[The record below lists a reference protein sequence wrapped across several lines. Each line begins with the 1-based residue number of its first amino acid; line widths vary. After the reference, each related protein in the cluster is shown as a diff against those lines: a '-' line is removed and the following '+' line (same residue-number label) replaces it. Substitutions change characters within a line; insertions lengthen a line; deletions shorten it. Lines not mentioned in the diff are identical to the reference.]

1 MADVFEELA
10 RRGDTPRIRRAPW
23 LRRVI
28 LTLFA
33 VFVLLAL
40 FNLFGEQ
47 PRTVAGAG
55 PAARLKVSVPR
66 AVRGGLFFQARIE
79 VRALRTIEHPR
90 LVLDRGWFEQMQ
102 FNSNEPQPVSEAS
115 RDGKVVLSYDTLD
128 AGDRLVVWLQF
139 EVNPTNVGTRPI
151 GVELD
156 DGDTPLASVHPKI
169 TVLP

>member
-1 MADVFEELA
+1 VTQAFEDLA

-23 LRRVI
+23 LRRLLLLV
-28 LTLFA
+28 FA
-33 VFVLLAL
+33 VFVVLAL
-40 FNLFGEQ
+40 ANLFGEQ

-55 PAARLKVSVPR
+55 PAARLKLAMPR
-66 AVRGGLFFQARIE
+66 TVRGGLFFQGRIE

-90 LVLDRGWFEQMQ
+90 LVLDRGFFEQLQ

-115 RDGKVVLSYDTLD
+115 RDGKVVFSYDALD
-128 AGDRLVVWLQF
+128 AGDRLVVWLQY
-139 EVNPTNVGTRPI
+139 EVNPTNVGTRPV

-156 DGDTPLASVHPKI
+156 DADAPLVAIHPDI